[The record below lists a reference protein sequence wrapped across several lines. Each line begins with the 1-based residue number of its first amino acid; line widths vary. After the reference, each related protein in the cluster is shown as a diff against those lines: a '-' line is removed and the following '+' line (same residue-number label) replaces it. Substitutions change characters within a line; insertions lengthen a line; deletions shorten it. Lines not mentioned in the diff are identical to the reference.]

1 MNIQNYPVSGPME
14 KVKKLAS
21 SFKVE
26 LINRKVHL
34 YSQLSLRFYREKEAK
49 RKKLLVFLVFYTE
62 SKLND

>member
-1 MNIQNYPVSGPME
+1 ME

-49 RKKLLVFLVFYTE
+49 RKKLLDFLVFYTE